1 MNEERLTQVLVGPHV
16 SEKTTRIGDIANQV
30 VFRVLKDARKAEIK
44 RAVERMFEVEVD
56 HVRTVN
62 VKGKRRGFRGR
73 YGRTS
78 DWKKAYVRLKPGHEI
93 ELLGAE

>member
-1 MNEERLTQVLVGPHV
+1 MNEERLTQVLIGPHV
-16 SEKTTRIGDIANQV
+16 SEKTTRIGDLSNQV
-30 VFRVLKDARKAEIK
+30 VFRVLKDARKAEVK

-73 YGRTS
+73 TGRTS
-78 DWKKAYVRLKPGHEI
+78 NWKKAYVRLKPGHEI
-93 ELLGAE
+93 ELLGSE